1 MLGGGGV
8 VITAWLLS
16 ELMLPVFFPRSAAS
30 FVPPSSPPPG
40 CSGRPVRRS
49 RLLTSLGSGG
59 ERAGK
64 GGGVETR
71 DLDAETA
78 AAGSGDT

>member
-1 MLGGGGV
+1 M
-8 VITAWLLS
+8 VITAWLVS
-16 ELMLPVFFPRSAAS
+16 ELMLQVFFSRSVAG

-59 ERAGK
+59 RGPGREGAWRRGTWTPRPRQQ
-64 GGGVETR
+64 E
-71 DLDAETA
+71 A
-78 AAGSGDT
+78 ATPSLRRV